1 LGRRGVKSFVLD
13 TGALIALERFD
24 RDLWWRIR
32 AARKRGGRL
41 IVPAAVLAE
50 AWRGGPRSAPL
61 ARLLAICEVD
71 RLDEERAKEV
81 GVRLGDRDARDV
93 VDAHV
98 VCCALEHQAAV
109 ATSDPRD
116 MESLTAANE
125 HLTLAV
131 V

>member
-1 LGRRGVKSFVLD
+1 VKEGLVLD
-13 TGALIALERFD
+13 TGALIALERLD
-24 RDLWWRIR
+24 QDLWQRLRFIR
-32 AARKRGGRL
+32 RRRGYVV
-41 IVPAAVLAE
+41 VPAGVLAE

-61 ARLLAICEVD
+61 ARLLDICEVD
-71 RLDEERAKEV
+71 PLDEERAKEI
-81 GVRLGDRDARDV
+81 GVRLGGRGTRNV

-109 ATSDPRD
+109 ATSDPND
-116 MESLTAANE
+116 MESLTAAGE